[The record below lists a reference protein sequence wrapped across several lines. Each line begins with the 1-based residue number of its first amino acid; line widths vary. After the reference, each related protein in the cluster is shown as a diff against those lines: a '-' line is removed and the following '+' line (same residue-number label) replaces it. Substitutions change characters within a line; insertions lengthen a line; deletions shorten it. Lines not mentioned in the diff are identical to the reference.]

1 MELKCETNK
10 NNQMNKI
17 ISEINNCNGENK
29 IGWCHWK
36 RLGIED
42 CLVGEWRL
50 GCLEDL
56 IVVLAIKL
64 GREGQEN
71 KAGKGQRSQHLVGF
85 SKDFE
90 VYIF

>member
-1 MELKCETNK
+1 M
-10 NNQMNKI
+10 
-17 ISEINNCNGENK
+17 
-29 IGWCHWK
+29 
-36 RLGIED
+36 
-42 CLVGEWRL
+42 